1 MHYNCNSASYYI
13 RCYLITDKLYLKVIK
28 KGLYNMVPRSSY
40 TKKRLVESLLKL
52 MKKGQRFDDIS
63 IQDIVEEGGFSRM
76 AYYRNFKTKADILR
90 YHFDVITED
99 FIKETNT
106 DFYKMP
112 FEEYLT
118 SVFTYLFNN
127 RELSKILLETRL
139 FDYVKE
145 QFDLKLIK
153 TAHTEEERIRFI
165 YFAGGLFNIYYHWL
179 LSDGKQTPQE
189 IAKIVADY
197 VPRP

>member
-1 MHYNCNSASYYI
+1 
-13 RCYLITDKLYLKVIK
+13 
-28 KGLYNMVPRSSY
+28 MVPRSNY

-52 MKKGQRFDDIS
+52 MKKGKNFDDIS

-76 AYYRNFKTKADILR
+76 AYYRNFKSKADILR
-90 YHFDVITED
+90 YHFDIITED

-112 FEEYLT
+112 FDHYLN
-118 SVFTYLFNN
+118 SVFTHLFNN
-127 RELSKILLETRL
+127 RDLSRILLATHM

-153 TAHTEEERIRFI
+153 TAHNDEEKYRFVF
-165 YFAGGLFNIYYHWL
+165 FAGGLFNVYYHWL
-179 LSDGKQTPQE
+179 LSGSKETPE
-189 IAKIVADY
+189 EMAKIVANY
-197 VPRP
+197 IPRP

>member
-1 MHYNCNSASYYI
+1 
-13 RCYLITDKLYLKVIK
+13 
-28 KGLYNMVPRSSY
+28 
-40 TKKRLVESLLKL
+40 
-52 MKKGQRFDDIS
+52 
-63 IQDIVEEGGFSRM
+63 
-76 AYYRNFKTKADILR
+76 
-90 YHFDVITED
+90 
-99 FIKETNT
+99 
-106 DFYKMP
+106 MP

-153 TAHTEEERIRFI
+153 TAHNEEERIRFI

>member
-1 MHYNCNSASYYI
+1 M
-13 RCYLITDKLYLKVIK
+13 IK
-28 KGLYNMVPRSSY
+28 NGFYNMVPRSSY

-52 MKKGQRFDDIS
+52 MKKGKRFDDIS

-112 FEEYLT
+112 LEEYLT
-118 SVFTYLFNN
+118 SVFSYLFNN
-127 RELSKILLETRL
+127 RELSKTLLETRL